1 MPFNDDDRKELSALL
16 SRPFLGACGLI
27 VVLSGA
33 LAGHWISGVKEDLR
47 EIRTT
52 LNSRADLP
60 TRTIELERRDED
72 KEHRLRIIEQ
82 DHWKVTGH

>member
-1 MPFNDDDRKELSALL
+1 MPNDDHERKELSALL

-33 LAGHWISGVKEDLR
+33 LAGHWISGVKEDLGELR
-47 EIRTT
+47 AT

-60 TRTIELERRDED
+60 PRTAELERRDAD
-72 KEHRLRIIEQ
+72 KESRLRVIEQ
-82 DHWKVTGH
+82 EHWKFNGH